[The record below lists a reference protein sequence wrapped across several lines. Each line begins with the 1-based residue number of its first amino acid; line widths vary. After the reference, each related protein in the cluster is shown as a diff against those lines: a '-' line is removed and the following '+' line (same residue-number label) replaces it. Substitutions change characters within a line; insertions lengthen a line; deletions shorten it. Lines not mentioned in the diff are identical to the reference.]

1 MIGLVWA
8 QAANGVIGRD
18 GTLPWHLPEDLARFK
33 ALTTGATVVMG
44 RATWDSLPAS
54 VRPLPGRRNVVLTRQ
69 EGWSADGADVAHT
82 VREAL
87 DHDGDVW
94 VVGGASVYREAMAYA
109 DVLVVTEI
117 DRDVD
122 GDTTAPVVGPPWR
135 VAALDPATGF
145 HPSRGGLGF
154 RVVTW
159 RKDSG
164 RAAGPARGSGTG
176 GPTGAGR

>member
-18 GTLPWHLPEDLARFK
+18 GALPWSLPEDLARFK

-69 EGWSADGADVAHT
+69 EGWSAEGAVVARS
-82 VREAL
+82 VRDAL
-87 DHDGDVW
+87 QHEGDVW
-94 VVGGASVYREAMAYA
+94 VMGGSSVYREAMPYA

-117 DRDVD
+117 DRAFD
-122 GDTTAPVVGPPWR
+122 GDITAPVVGPPWR
-135 VAALDPATGF
+135 VASADPGLGF
-145 HPSRGGLGF
+145 HTSRTGLPF

-159 RKDSG
+159 RRD
-164 RAAGPARGSGTG
+164 AGPGADVATG
-176 GPTGAGR
+176 PDR